1 MTRGSEQ
8 RAPMARRDG
17 LLIETLPDEVL
28 VYDLD
33 RKKAHCLNQT
43 AALIWNRCDGKT
55 SVTELTQILKD
66 ISQEPVDDE
75 VIWLALDQLGK
86 SHLLA
91 ERIARPD
98 ETPRLSRRQLMRRV
112 GLAVSLPLVVSILA
126 PTASASLSCV
136 GRNCIGNPGVCGLCT
151 CNGTTC
157 V

>member
-1 MTRGSEQ
+1 MAEGGASFSISMVPRTFAGMTF
-8 RAPMARRDG
+8 
-17 LLIETLPDEVL
+17 
-28 VYDLD
+28 
-33 RKKAHCLNQT
+33 
-43 AALIWNRCDGKT
+43 GKT
-55 SVTELTQILKD
+55 SVGELTRILND
-66 ISQEPVDDE
+66 TCRERVSEE

-91 ERIARPD
+91 EPFARPD
-98 ETPRLSRRQLMRRV
+98 AAPRLSRRQLMRRV